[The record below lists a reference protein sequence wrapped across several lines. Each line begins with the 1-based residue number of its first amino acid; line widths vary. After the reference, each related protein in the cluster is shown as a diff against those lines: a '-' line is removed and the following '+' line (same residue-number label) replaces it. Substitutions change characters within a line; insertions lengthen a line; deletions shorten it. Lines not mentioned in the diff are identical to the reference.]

1 MLSLFRSTFLSSS
14 RFFSSVT
21 IFWVGPVLVD
31 GKIRWCWSV
40 KVLQP
45 FVVSDLLETFSEQ
58 TFICVVKKWNVVEK
72 SLTNLLKWISWSFRV
87 IRILFVIE
95 ETCNCRQ
102 QNEHHVNNNT
112 LAIFP
117 LSCTLKHLNKIVLIQ
132 KILISWSEL
141 IAVLLEQLQPFS
153 IQLFR
158 ERLSEKVHATIP
170 NGIVGGF

>member
-1 MLSLFRSTFLSSS
+1 MRSLFRSTFLSSS

-72 SLTNLLKWISWSFRV
+72 SLPNLLKWISWSFRV

-95 ETCNCRQ
+95 ETCNCQQ
-102 QNEHHVNNNT
+102 QNEHTMLTTKHLRYFLSVV
-112 LAIFP
+112 LLSIWIKLFLFRKYWLRD
-117 LSCTLKHLNKIVLIQ
+117 LSC
-132 KILISWSEL
+132 
-141 IAVLLEQLQPFS
+141 
-153 IQLFR
+153 
-158 ERLSEKVHATIP
+158 
-170 NGIVGGF
+170 